1 MPPWSNSWYPFF
13 TLSYTT
19 GLSLISWQ
27 ILIYHEHI
35 RTHVFWTQNSWCFG
49 GILNICYFVSPES
62 FSDFPGIFLSSIP
75 GLLLNPLSYKEELIF
90 HKVNSIRGSFENG
103 LPIAYDDLRFSL
115 VQKFYPSIIMK
126 RNLYTIL
133 KIQFKLLKC
142 TKAETIIFR
151 QNLCQ
156 G

>member
-1 MPPWSNSWYPFF
+1 MFF
-13 TLSYTT
+13 
-19 GLSLISWQ
+19 GP
-27 ILIYHEHI
+27 
-35 RTHVFWTQNSWCFG
+35 RTHDVLVVSYK
-49 GILNICYFVSPES
+49 ICYFVSPES